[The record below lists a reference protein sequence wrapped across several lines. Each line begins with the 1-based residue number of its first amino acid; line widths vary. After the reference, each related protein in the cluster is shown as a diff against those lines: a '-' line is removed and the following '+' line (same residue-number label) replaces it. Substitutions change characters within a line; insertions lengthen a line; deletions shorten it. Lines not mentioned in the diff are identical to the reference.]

1 MHKTPQPPH
10 LPAPPFARHAG
21 SGKRSAVWGLVVAY
35 VALVLYASL
44 YPFHPWQDK
53 GLPWLAF
60 VTLPIPAPY
69 LPRFDV
75 WINVLGYIP
84 LGFGIALAIL
94 RDANARL
101 PRWALPLAT
110 LACLLLSFGMEFLQ
124 NFLPARVPSNT
135 DWLLN
140 TCGGAIGAALAWLL
154 GKMGAL
160 DFWSAF
166 RANWFAPDA
175 RHALVLLL
183 LWPVALLYPIPLP
196 WGLGQVQERLEDQ
209 LGLWL
214 ADTPFANWLPLRD
227 IEFQPLLP
235 WQITLAAALGLC
247 LPCLLAYSIIPAKRK
262 RALAAAALLA
272 QGVAITAFSNALRS
286 GVLLS
291 WQWLWQPVQLGLL
304 IACVALAACLWL
316 PRWLCLW
323 LALAASLVHLHLV
336 NNASVSPYFDWGMN
350 DWLPAQL
357 VRFYGI
363 TQWLG
368 WLWPYA
374 LLLYLLHQIWRSVWR
389 VRNAPQARP
398 KAPAKKR
405 K

>member
-140 TCGGAIGAALAWLL
+140 TCCGAIGASLALLL
-154 GKMGAL
+154 GKM
-160 DFWSAF
+160 
-166 RANWFAPDA
+166 
-175 RHALVLLL
+175 
-183 LWPVALLYPIPLP
+183 
-196 WGLGQVQERLEDQ
+196 
-209 LGLWL
+209 
-214 ADTPFANWLPLRD
+214 
-227 IEFQPLLP
+227 
-235 WQITLAAALGLC
+235 
-247 LPCLLAYSIIPAKRK
+247 
-262 RALAAAALLA
+262 
-272 QGVAITAFSNALRS
+272 
-286 GVLLS
+286 
-291 WQWLWQPVQLGLL
+291 
-304 IACVALAACLWL
+304 
-316 PRWLCLW
+316 
-323 LALAASLVHLHLV
+323 
-336 NNASVSPYFDWGMN
+336 
-350 DWLPAQL
+350 
-357 VRFYGI
+357 
-363 TQWLG
+363 
-368 WLWPYA
+368 
-374 LLLYLLHQIWRSVWR
+374 
-389 VRNAPQARP
+389 
-398 KAPAKKR
+398 
-405 K
+405 

>member
-1 MHKTPQPPH
+1 M
-10 LPAPPFARHAG
+10 
-21 SGKRSAVWGLVVAY
+21 
-35 VALVLYASL
+35 
-44 YPFHPWQDK
+44 
-53 GLPWLAF
+53 
-60 VTLPIPAPY
+60 
-69 LPRFDV
+69 
-75 WINVLGYIP
+75 
-84 LGFGIALAIL
+84 
-94 RDANARL
+94 
-101 PRWALPLAT
+101 
-110 LACLLLSFGMEFLQ
+110 
-124 NFLPARVPSNT
+124 
-135 DWLLN
+135 
-140 TCGGAIGAALAWLL
+140 
-154 GKMGAL
+154 
-160 DFWSAF
+160 
-166 RANWFAPDA
+166 
-175 RHALVLLL
+175 
-183 LWPVALLYPIPLP
+183 ALLYPIPLP

-323 LALAASLVHLHLV
+323 LALAASLAHLYLV

>member
-1 MHKTPQPPH
+1 
-10 LPAPPFARHAG
+10 
-21 SGKRSAVWGLVVAY
+21 
-35 VALVLYASL
+35 
-44 YPFHPWQDK
+44 
-53 GLPWLAF
+53 
-60 VTLPIPAPY
+60 
-69 LPRFDV
+69 
-75 WINVLGYIP
+75 
-84 LGFGIALAIL
+84 
-94 RDANARL
+94 
-101 PRWALPLAT
+101 
-110 LACLLLSFGMEFLQ
+110 MEFLQ